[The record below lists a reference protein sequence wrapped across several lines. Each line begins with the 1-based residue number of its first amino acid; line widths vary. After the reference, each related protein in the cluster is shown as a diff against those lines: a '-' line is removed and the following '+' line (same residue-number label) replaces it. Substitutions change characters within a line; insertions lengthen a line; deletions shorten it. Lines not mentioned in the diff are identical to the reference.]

1 MDTYQCVECNAPV
14 VAEFRDY
21 LDTASGVPDLFLRGV
36 EIAECTACGD
46 SQIIIPHLLKVHR
59 AIALALLKSPRLL
72 TGRQFTF
79 LRKHAELSREQFA
92 KYPGTETEELL
103 KWEREEAPIGQS
115 MDRLVRFV
123 VVELDRDL
131 AAFASSVVSQL
142 SEISN
147 KSGRDLEVHVDVNTL
162 NFVCAFAKLAA

>member
-1 MDTYQCVECNAPV
+1 MHKPSIVGCTTSD
-14 VAEFRDY
+14 
-21 LDTASGVPDLFLRGV
+21 V